1 MNCLIIWGN
10 EFITHFFLNVLV
22 CNGIYQ
28 NLITYTNKTVMSG
41 DRNRAKLAFYEMIQK
56 GDKLDRNCAEA
67 FNETI
72 VNEYFDLLERKM
84 EELGIST
91 HPRQMFT
98 CDETF
103 LPLDY
108 TRERVVAARGAK
120 TVYSL
125 TTGTTDHITLLSCES
140 AAGPPLTPMIIYAKS
155 FPGGQYRFQGP
166 D

>member
-1 MNCLIIWGN
+1 ML
-10 EFITHFFLNVLV
+10 
-22 CNGIYQ
+22 
-28 NLITYTNKTVMSG
+28 
-41 DRNRAKLAFYEMIQK
+41 QK

-91 HPRQMFT
+91 HPRHIFN

-103 LPLDY
+103 LPLHY
-108 TRERVVAARGAK
+108 TREKVVAARGAK
-120 TVYSL
+120 TVYSQ

-140 AAGPPLTPMIIYAKS
+140 AAGPPLPPMIIYAKS
-155 FPGGQYRFQGP
+155 FPGGQYRFQRRDDALNAKSDFGWI
-166 D
+166 DTELFMTWFNKIFLKYAVSQ